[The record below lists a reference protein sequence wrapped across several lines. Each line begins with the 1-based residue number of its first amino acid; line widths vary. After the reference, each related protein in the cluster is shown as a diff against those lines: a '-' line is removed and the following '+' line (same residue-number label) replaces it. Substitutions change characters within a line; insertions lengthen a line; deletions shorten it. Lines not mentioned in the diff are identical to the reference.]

1 MEENEV
7 ENTWKNCALK
17 IFISCQKLQRYMIM
31 SWYAKGPSVTI
42 FRQRYIFL
50 CLKEFIC
57 SANLQEN
64 TKQSKVPST
73 SEVKHFVTQGWYFK
87 LWHKPWTNWHFKP
100 GSYILLLLY
109 YDIVWQ
115 KMFIFMAKT
124 KSNWKIIDLSTQ
136 NTISTSYS
144 WFLLLLHISHTI

>member
-42 FRQRYIFL
+42 FRQGYIFL

-64 TKQSKVPST
+64 NLRFLQLQKSNI
-73 SEVKHFVTQGWYFK
+73 
-87 LWHKPWTNWHFKP
+87 LWHKVDISNCGTSHGLTDILNQVAIS
-100 GSYILLLLY
+100 SYCSIMIS
-109 YDIVWQ
+109 YDK

-124 KSNWKIIDLSTQ
+124 KSNWKIIHLSTQ
-136 NTISTSYS
+136 NTVSTSYS